1 MPRTSSGAQALLG
14 LLTLG
19 PMSGY
24 DLGQLVRDSVGHIW
38 SESYGQIYPN
48 LKRLEAEG
56 LVHRKTEKNAGKPDR
71 NLYSI
76 TPKGRDNLIAWLH
89 KDPQP
94 EIPRNEL
101 LLKLFFGAQ
110 VPASVLIPYIESMV
124 ETHRALLRKFDLT
137 EREIDK
143 QKQYPDSPY
152 WKMTARFGQLE
163 LEAHLVWAE
172 ETLKELRRLNNRK
185 DKQQAAAATQQ
196 SREKPHDRR
205 SNRRTR

>member
-1 MPRTSSGAQALLG
+1 MPRRTSSGAQALLG

-56 LVHRKTEKNAGKPDR
+56 LVDRKTEKNAGKPDR

-76 TPKGRDNLIAWLH
+76 TAKGHGNLIAWLR

-94 EIPRNEL
+94 EIPRNEM

-110 VPASVLIPYIESMV
+110 VPASVLIPYVERMV
-124 ETHRALLRKFDLT
+124 ETHRALLDKFTLT
-137 EREIDK
+137 EREIAR
-143 QKQYPDSPY
+143 QKQYPDTPY

-163 LEAHLVWAE
+163 MEAHLVWAE
-172 ETLKELRRLNNRK
+172 ETLQELRRFEKKQRSASK
-185 DKQQAAAATQQ
+185 DSKERAHARTA
-196 SREKPHDRR
+196 
-205 SNRRTR
+205 NRRR